1 MVDLFIICRVIIIIA
16 SEKLML
22 SSTSKFLQRIFCTN
36 SNGGSLT
43 FWECCLNTRDI
54 KWIELGELSW
64 KGIGDFYI
72 I

>member
-36 SNGGSLT
+36 SDGGSRT
-43 FWECCLNTRDI
+43 FWECRLNTRAI
-54 KWIELGELSW
+54 TWVELGELSW
-64 KGIGDFYI
+64 KGNGDFYI